1 MPIYEYE
8 CSQCHQ
14 TSDALQKVNDPAP
27 ETCPRCGAHDT
38 LTRLLSRTS
47 FVLKGGGWYAD
58 LYSSNK
64 PKSEGGEAKPAVKT
78 EGSGGAAAAPASGDG
93 GGGGGGGSG
102 GGGSGGGGSGGGG
115 SGGGGSGGGDSGG
128 SGTGGGSSS
137 SGSASS
143 GQGPVNSAP
152 KVAAAKA

>member
-27 ETCPRCGAHDT
+27 ETCPRCGAQHT
-38 LTRLLSRTS
+38 LSRLVSRTS

-58 LYSSNK
+58 LYSSSKSK
-64 PKSEGGEAKPAVKT
+64 PSDGSESKTPAKT
-78 EGSGGAAAAPASGDG
+78 ESATAPAS
-93 GGGGGGGSG
+93 STPP
-102 GGGSGGGGSGGGG
+102 
-115 SGGGGSGGGDSGG
+115 SGGGD
-128 SGTGGGSSS
+128 GGSSGSGS
-137 SGSASS
+137 SGS
-143 GQGPVNSAP
+143 GPSNSAP

>member
-14 TSDALQKVNDPAP
+14 LSDALQKVNDPPP
-27 ETCPRCGAHDT
+27 ETCPHCGAQRT
-38 LTRLLSRTS
+38 LSRLLSRTS

-64 PKSEGGEAKPAVKT
+64 SKPSEGGDSKPAAKT
-78 EGSGGAAAAPASGDG
+78 EDSSGGAAAPSTP
-93 GGGGGGGSG
+93 ST
-102 GGGSGGGGSGGGG
+102 STS
-115 SGGGGSGGGDSGG
+115 S
-128 SGTGGGSSS
+128 GSSS
-137 SGSASS
+137 SSGGSS
-143 GQGPVNSAP
+143 GSGTSSGSGPVNSAP

>member
-64 PKSEGGEAKPAVKT
+64 PKSEGGEAKPAAKT

-93 GGGGGGGSG
+93 GGGGGGG
-102 GGGSGGGGSGGGG
+102 GGSGGGG
-115 SGGGGSGGGDSGG
+115 SGG

>member
-64 PKSEGGEAKPAVKT
+64 PKSEGGEAKPAAKT

-102 GGGSGGGGSGGGG
+102 GAGSGGGGSGGGG
-115 SGGGGSGGGDSGG
+115 K
-128 SGTGGGSSS
+128 GGGSSS

>member
-27 ETCPRCGAHDT
+27 ETCPKCGARNT
-38 LTRLLSRTS
+38 LSRLLSRTS

-58 LYSSNK
+58 LYSSSK
-64 PKSEGGEAKPAVKT
+64 PKSEGGESKPAKT
-78 EGSGGAAAAPASGDG
+78 SEGASSGSTSTSSSDSGGGG

-102 GGGSGGGGSGGGG
+102 STSGS
-115 SGGGGSGGGDSGG
+115 
-128 SGTGGGSSS
+128 GSSS
-137 SGSASS
+137 S
-143 GQGPVNSAP
+143 GPVNSAP

>member
-64 PKSEGGEAKPAVKT
+64 PKSEGGEAKPAAKT

-102 GGGSGGGGSGGGG
+102 GGGGG
-115 SGGGGSGGGDSGG
+115 SGG

>member
-14 TSDALQKVNDPAP
+14 TSDALQKVNDPPP

-38 LTRLLSRTS
+38 LSRLLSRTN

-64 PKSEGGEAKPAVKT
+64 PKSEGGEAKPAAKT
-78 EGSGGAAAAPASGDG
+78 EGAGSPTPAAAPASGGGDG
-93 GGGGGGGSG
+93 GSSG
-102 GGGSGGGGSGGGG
+102 GGNTGNGSSG
-115 SGGGGSGGGDSGG
+115 
-128 SGTGGGSSS
+128 SS
-137 SGSASS
+137 SGSGSS
-143 GQGPVNSAP
+143 GTGPVNSAP

>member
-64 PKSEGGEAKPAVKT
+64 PKSEGGEAKPAAKT

-93 GGGGGGGSG
+93 GRGGGGGSG
-102 GGGSGGGGSGGGG
+102 GGGGG
-115 SGGGGSGGGDSGG
+115 SGG

>member
-64 PKSEGGEAKPAVKT
+64 PKSEGGEAKPAAKT

-93 GGGGGGGSG
+93 GGGGGGG
-102 GGGSGGGGSGGGG
+102 GGSGGGGSGGGG
-115 SGGGGSGGGDSGG
+115 GGSGG

>member
-27 ETCPRCGAHDT
+27 EACPHCGAHHT
-38 LTRLLSRTS
+38 LSRLLSRTS

-58 LYSSNK
+58 LYSSSK
-64 PKSEGGEAKPAVKT
+64 PKAADGGEAKPAAKT
-78 EGSGGAAAAPASGDG
+78 EGTTPASPAPAS
-93 GGGGGGGSG
+93 
-102 GGGSGGGGSGGGG
+102 
-115 SGGGGSGGGDSGG
+115 
-128 SGTGGGSSS
+128 TPS
-137 SGSASS
+137 SGSGSS
-143 GQGPVNSAP
+143 GSGSSGSGSSGSGPSASAP

>member
-8 CSQCHQ
+8 CRQCHQ

-64 PKSEGGEAKPAVKT
+64 PKSEGGEAKPAAKT

-93 GGGGGGGSG
+93 GGGSG
-102 GGGSGGGGSGGGG
+102 GGGSGGGG
-115 SGGGGSGGGDSGG
+115 SGG

>member
-64 PKSEGGEAKPAVKT
+64 PKSEGGEAKPAAKT

-93 GGGGGGGSG
+93 GGGGGGG
-102 GGGSGGGGSGGGG
+102 GGSGGGGGG
-115 SGGGGSGGGDSGG
+115 SGG

>member
-14 TSDALQKVNDPAP
+14 TSDALQKVNDPPP
-27 ETCPRCGAHDT
+27 ETCPRCGAQHT
-38 LTRLLSRTS
+38 LSRLLSRTS

-58 LYSSNK
+58 LYSSSK
-64 PKSEGGEAKPAVKT
+64 PKSEGGESKPAAKP
-78 EGSGGAAAAPASGDG
+78 E
-93 GGGGGGGSG
+93 
-102 GGGSGGGGSGGGG
+102 
-115 SGGGGSGGGDSGG
+115 
-128 SGTGGGSSS
+128 SS

-143 GQGPVNSAP
+143 PASGSSGSSGSGNSSTSGSSSDSGSSGSGPVNSAP

>member
-27 ETCPRCGAHDT
+27 ETCPRCGAHGT
-38 LTRLLSRTS
+38 LSRQLSRTS

-58 LYSSNK
+58 LYSSSK
-64 PKSEGGEAKPAVKT
+64 PKAEAGEAKPAAKT
-78 EGSGGAAAAPASGDG
+78 DSPGGGGGGGGSAPASGGGDG
-93 GGGGGGGSG
+93 GGGGGGG
-102 GGGSGGGGSGGGG
+102 
-115 SGGGGSGGGDSGG
+115 GDSG
-128 SGTGGGSSS
+128 SS
-137 SGSASS
+137 SGSGSGSSSPGSS
-143 GQGPVNSAP
+143 GSSGSSGSGPVNSSP

>member
-27 ETCPRCGAHDT
+27 ETCPRCGAHGT
-38 LTRLLSRTS
+38 LSRKLSRTS

-58 LYSSNK
+58 LYSSSK
-64 PKSEGGEAKPAVKT
+64 PKPDGGEAKPAAKT
-78 EGSGGAAAAPASGDG
+78 ESPGGAGGSPPASGGGDG
-93 GGGGGGGSG
+93 GGGGGGS
-102 GGGSGGGGSGGGG
+102 
-115 SGGGGSGGGDSGG
+115 
-128 SGTGGGSSS
+128 GSSS
-137 SGSASS
+137 SGSSGSS
-143 GQGPVNSAP
+143 GSSPVNSSP